1 MALAPVR
8 RATHFAVALV
18 LLTLV
23 PLAAQDVVV
32 AIGPDTSYDAY
43 YYDTHEGQIW
53 TWSPGRAKWPFL
65 PMIRPRLRTLPLI
78 CWPRPST
85 VRDTKRHC
93 W

>member
-1 MALAPVR
+1 MSAASFRWGLATV
-8 RATHFAVALV
+8 FAVALV

-53 TWSPGRAKWPFL
+53 TWSPGAGNNWA
-65 PMIRPRLRTLPLI
+65 
-78 CWPRPST
+78 
-85 VRDTKRHC
+85 
-93 W
+93 